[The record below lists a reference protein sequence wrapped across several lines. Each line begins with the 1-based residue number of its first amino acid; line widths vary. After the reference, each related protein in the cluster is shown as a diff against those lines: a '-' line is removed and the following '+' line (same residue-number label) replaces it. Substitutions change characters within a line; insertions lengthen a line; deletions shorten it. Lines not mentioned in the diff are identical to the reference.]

1 MRSLFVKIF
10 LYFLL
15 IIVISAVIGIVLTYS
30 RDHEFPPM
38 GHKHF
43 AKQALAE
50 YGRAAVQIYEQGG
63 SPALETYMEE
73 LRQTADVH
81 VFLFSARGETLATF
95 SVPKRI
101 GRLIK
106 RMAERAFITD
116 KLIFSERRE
125 LPWMA
130 SPLSSSSGNRYV
142 IVVGLPERPAL
153 RHIFKAMPPAIFGS
167 RALVILAVAALVCF
181 FLARSL
187 TSPIRKLR
195 QATRQFAGCDLT
207 TRIGPEIQ
215 GKGEFS
221 DLGRDFDF
229 MAERIETL
237 ITTQKRLLQD
247 ISHELRSPLARMAV
261 ALELAR
267 QRSGNES
274 RGALERI
281 EMEAGQLNEMI
292 GQLLRLTQL
301 ESGIGSYRVERF
313 DLRALLRSVVL
324 DADFE
329 AGGHGRNVALT
340 ACDPVFVEGAEVML
354 RRAIENVVRNAVKY
368 TGEGTTVE
376 VSQIADPQQGQVRIA
391 VRDRGPGVPEES
403 LEKLFEPF
411 FRVADARDRES
422 GGTGL
427 GLAIAD
433 RAIRLSGGTICA
445 ENAVGG
451 GLLVSIVLPISA
463 AGSGRLK

>member
-1 MRSLFVKIF
+1 MRSLFVKLF

-43 AKQALAE
+43 AKQALVE
-50 YGRAAVQIYEQGG
+50 YGRSTVNAYEKGGTAALQD
-63 SPALETYMEE
+63 YMER
-73 LRQTADVH
+73 LRDNADVQ
-81 VFLFSARGETLATF
+81 VYLFSGRGESLANF
-95 SVPKRI
+95 SAPKRVAI
-101 GRLIK
+101 LIQ
-106 RMAERAFITD
+106 RMARRAFMTEQ
-116 KLIFSERRE
+116 LIFSERKD

-130 SPLSSSSGNRYV
+130 SPLTSSSGNRYV
-142 IVVGLPERPAL
+142 IVVGLPERPPL
-153 RHIFKAMPPAIFGS
+153 KNIFKTLPPAIFGS
-167 RALVILAVAALVCF
+167 RALVILGVAALICF
-181 FLARSL
+181 ILARSL

-195 QATRQFAGCDLT
+195 RAAHQFADGNFS
-207 TRIGPEIQ
+207 TRVGSEIKGQ
-215 GKGEFS
+215 GEIS

-237 ITTQKRLLQD
+237 ITTQKRLLGD
-247 ISHELRSPLARMAV
+247 ISHELRSPLARMSV

-267 QRSGNES
+267 QRSGTEAS
-274 RGALERI
+274 GALERI
-281 EMEAGQLNEMI
+281 EVEANQLNEMI
-292 GQLLRLTQL
+292 GQLLSLAQL
-301 ESGIGSYRVERF
+301 ETDTGSYRQERF
-313 DLRALLRSVVL
+313 DLSALLRLVVQ

-329 AGGHGRNVALT
+329 AKGHGRAVEIT
-340 ACDPVFVEGAEVML
+340 FCDQVQIEGPEEML

-368 TGEGTTVE
+368 TDEGTTVN
-376 VSQIADPQQGQVRIA
+376 VSLQVDKGNQR
-391 VRDRGPGVPEES
+391 VQLRVCDQGPGVPQEL

-433 RAIRLSGGTICA
+433 RAIRLSGGTIRA
-445 ENAVGG
+445 MNRPEG
-451 GLLVSIVLPISA
+451 GLEVLIS
-463 AGSGRLK
+463 LPLY

>member
-15 IIVISAVIGIVLTYS
+15 IIVISAAIGIVLTYS

-50 YGRAAVQIYEQGG
+50 YGRAAVKTYEKGG
-63 SPALETYMEE
+63 TAALQEYMEE
-73 LRQTADVH
+73 LSEKADVH
-81 VFLFSARGETLATF
+81 VFLFSARGESLAAF
-95 SVPKRI
+95 SVPTKI
-101 GRLIK
+101 GLIIK
-106 RMAERAFITD
+106 RMASRAFRTEQ
-116 KLIFSERRE
+116 LVFSERRE

-130 SPLSSSSGNRYV
+130 SPLTSASGNHYV
-142 IVVGLPERPAL
+142 IVVGLPERPQL

-167 RALVILAVAALVCF
+167 RALVILGVAALLCF
-181 FLARSL
+181 VLARSL

-195 QATRQFAGCDLT
+195 QATQQFADGDLA
-207 TRIGPEIQ
+207 TRVGSEIKGQ
-215 GKGEFS
+215 GELS

-237 ITTQKRLLQD
+237 ITTQQRLLRD
-247 ISHELRSPLARMAV
+247 ISHELRSPLARMSV

-267 QRSGNES
+267 QRSGNET
-274 RGALERI
+274 RGALDRI
-281 EMEAGQLNEMI
+281 EVESGQLNEMI
-292 GQLLRLTQL
+292 GQLLNLAQM
-301 ESGIGSYRVERF
+301 ESGTGSYQIARF
-313 DLRALLRSVVL
+313 DLSALLQSVVL

-329 AGGHGRNVALT
+329 ARGHNRE
-340 ACDPVFVEGAEVML
+340 VEMAPCEQVSIEGSEEML
-354 RRAIENVVRNAVKY
+354 RRAIENVIRNAVKY
-368 TGEGTTVE
+368 TAEGTIVG
-376 VSQIADPQQGQVRIA
+376 VSLQVDKENRQAQIV
-391 VRDRGPGVPEES
+391 VRDQGPGVAEES
-403 LEKLFEPF
+403 LGKLFEPF

-433 RAIRLSGGTICA
+433 QAIRLSGGEVRA
-445 ENAVGG
+445 ENRPGG
-451 GLLVSIVLPISA
+451 GLDVLIFLPVD
-463 AGSGRLK
+463 